1 MMVMMMIDTPVLNNY
16 MMMMMMMVIDTPVLD
31 NCVMM
36 IMMCG
41 SVEEGSQRFAKQ
53 DLTSGYHQVEIIYQ

>member
-1 MMVMMMIDTPVLNNY
+1 MMIMIDTSVLNNY
-16 MMMMMMMVIDTPVLD
+16 MMMTMVIDTPVLD
-31 NCVMM
+31 NCV

-41 SVEEGSQRFAKQ
+41 SLEEGSQRFAKQ